1 MEIAKL
7 LTEQI
12 TSKGLLLNI
21 KNNTVFAALEV
32 NNSTENFQEI
42 ARALSSKI
50 NNELILVKNKL
61 RPLMNDVAELITSK
75 LAEVNG
81 TNKNEYDIVVFDT
94 PSVVE
99 ELFSSN
105 MVLERRDPNHISN
118 PIAIPTPE
126 DEITKYFTHS
136 TVQLDVHLKP
146 LRDAYGEEG
155 LIALWDKYLNN
166 ISETNVNINTLG
178 VDPHAKLNDL
188 ILLMIAVG
196 NITEEK
202 PAGVGLSDDKYR
214 VAISEFYGE
223 LSNFIAIAMDKINT
237 LRAARQL
244 VIEIKDNVA
253 VVDGVLYQEFLNNG
267 GSPDAILGLVTTSD
281 REFKDFNMGSIVE
294 KLEEYT
300 QAWVNH
306 VKITSF
312 QQIDQEIARRKAL
325 YSIILRTV
333 YEEILPDDLKEILG
347 NDHSAAHDEL
357 QKLIEEGSKDYILDT
372 DAIARDIIGICMFPN
387 TNFSHFANGIT
398 EYVKVNPSFT
408 PSDAAT
414 FASIDFIIDYML
426 EQVYL
431 GGVNGEEVV

>member
-1 MEIAKL
+1 M
-7 LTEQI
+7 
-12 TSKGLLLNI
+12 
-21 KNNTVFAALEV
+21 
-32 NNSTENFQEI
+32 
-42 ARALSSKI
+42 
-50 NNELILVKNKL
+50 
-61 RPLMNDVAELITSK
+61 
-75 LAEVNG
+75 
-81 TNKNEYDIVVFDT
+81 
-94 PSVVE
+94 
-99 ELFSSN
+99 
-105 MVLERRDPNHISN
+105 
-118 PIAIPTPE
+118 
-126 DEITKYFTHS
+126 
-136 TVQLDVHLKP
+136 
-146 LRDAYGEEG
+146 
-155 LIALWDKYLNN
+155 
-166 ISETNVNINTLG
+166 
-178 VDPHAKLNDL
+178 
-188 ILLMIAVG
+188 
-196 NITEEK
+196 
-202 PAGVGLSDDKYR
+202 
-214 VAISEFYGE
+214 
-223 LSNFIAIAMDKINT
+223 
-237 LRAARQL
+237 
-244 VIEIKDNVA
+244 
-253 VVDGVLYQEFLNNG
+253 NNG